1 VYRVWGYDHKEAP
14 LRVPTERQGAPTNIE
29 LKASDASANPYLS
42 LAGLIAAGLDGI
54 ERGLDLPPPVDF
66 DPGQLSDAERAAR
79 GIERLPAT
87 LDVALAALAD
97 DPVLLAALGD
107 DLARAYLAVKRA
119 EFAELSGL
127 ALADEV
133 ARLVEAY

>member
-1 VYRVWGYDHKEAP
+1 M
-14 LRVPTERQGAPTNIE
+14 
-29 LKASDASANPYLS
+29 
-42 LAGLIAAGLDGI
+42 
-54 ERGLDLPPPVDF
+54 
-66 DPGQLSDAERAAR
+66 
-79 GIERLPAT
+79 
-87 LDVALAALAD
+87 AALAG

-119 EFAELSGL
+119 EFTELGGL